1 MARRSFACK
10 YQKMKLRSGLA
21 RFLINLYPPMI
32 FNGVKVLSLSTDF
45 TSLKLRIRRT
55 IFTRNHSGSIFGGSL
70 FSAVDPYYA
79 LMFWQIFQQEGIDC
93 STWLKSA
100 EIKYLKPANKK
111 LYASLVISE
120 EEKKQ
125 ALLTIK
131 SQGRFDAHYT
141 IYLVDKEGVKY
152 VEIKQLITLKNRK

>member
-1 MARRSFACK
+1 
-10 YQKMKLRSGLA
+10 MKLKSGFA

-32 FNGVKVLSLSTDF
+32 FNGVRVLSLSKDF

-79 LMFWQIFQQEGIDC
+79 LMFWQIFQQEGFDC

-100 EIKYLKPANKK
+100 EIKYLRPANKK
-111 LYASLVISE
+111 LYASLFITE

-125 ALLTIK
+125 ALDSIK

-141 IYLVDKEGVKY
+141 IYLVDKEGFKY
-152 VEIKQLITLKNRK
+152 VEIKQLITLKIRNKKSGFQ

>member
-1 MARRSFACK
+1 
-10 YQKMKLRSGLA
+10 
-21 RFLINLYPPMI
+21 MI
-32 FNGVKVLSLSTDF
+32 FNGVRVLSVSKDF
-45 TSLKLRIRRT
+45 TALKLRIRRT
-55 IFTRNHSGSIFGGSL
+55 LFTRNHSGSIFGGSL

-79 LMFWQIFQQEGIDC
+79 LMFWQIFQQQEIDC

-111 LYASLVISE
+111 LYASLIISE
-120 EEKKQ
+120 EEKKE

-152 VEIKQLITLKNRK
+152 VEINQLITLKNKK

>member
-1 MARRSFACK
+1 
-10 YQKMKLRSGLA
+10 MKLKSGFA
-21 RFLINLYPPMI
+21 RFLINLYPPML
-32 FNGVKVLSLSTDF
+32 FNGVRVLYISKDF
-45 TSLKLRIRRT
+45 TSLKLKIRRT
-55 IFTRNHSGSIFGGSL
+55 LFTRNHSGSIFGGSL
-70 FSAVDPYYA
+70 FSAVDPFYA
-79 LMFWQIFQQEGIDC
+79 LMFWQIFQQEEINC

-111 LYASLVISE
+111 LYASLFISE

-141 IYLVDKEGVKY
+141 IYLVDKEGFKY
-152 VEIKQLITLKNRK
+152 VEIKQLITLKNKK

>member
-1 MARRSFACK
+1 
-10 YQKMKLRSGLA
+10 MKLKSNVA

-32 FNGVKVLSLSTDF
+32 FNGVRVLYVSKDF
-45 TSLKLRIRRT
+45 TALKLRIRRT
-55 IFTRNHSGSIFGGSL
+55 LFTRNHSGSIFGGSL
-70 FSAVDPYYA
+70 FSAIDPYYA

-100 EIKYLKPANKK
+100 EIKYLRPADKK
-111 LYASLVISE
+111 LYASFFISE
-120 EEKKQ
+120 EEKKE

-131 SQGRFDAHYT
+131 SKGRFDAHYT

-152 VEIKQLITLKNRK
+152 VDIKQLINLKNRK

>member
-1 MARRSFACK
+1 
-10 YQKMKLRSGLA
+10 MKLKNGFA
-21 RFLINLYPPMI
+21 RFLINLYPPML
-32 FNGVKVLSLSTDF
+32 FNGVRVLYISKDF

-55 IFTRNHSGSIFGGSL
+55 LFTRNHSGSIFGGSL
-70 FSAVDPYYA
+70 FSAVDPFYA
-79 LMFWQIFQQEGIDC
+79 LMFWQIFQQEEINC

-111 LYASLVISE
+111 LYASLFISE

-141 IYLVDKEGVKY
+141 IYLVDKEGFKY
-152 VEIKQLITLKNRK
+152 VEIKQLITLKNKK

>member
-1 MARRSFACK
+1 
-10 YQKMKLRSGLA
+10 MKLKSGFA
-21 RFLINLYPPMI
+21 RFLINLYPPML
-32 FNGVKVLSLSTDF
+32 FNGVRVLYISKDF

-55 IFTRNHSGSIFGGSL
+55 LFTRNHSGSIFGGSL
-70 FSAVDPYYA
+70 FSAVDPFYA
-79 LMFWQIFQQEGIDC
+79 LMFWQIFQQEEINC

-111 LYASLVISE
+111 LYASLFISE

-141 IYLVDKEGVKY
+141 IYLVDKEGFKY
-152 VEIKQLITLKNRK
+152 VEIKQLITLKNKK

>member
-1 MARRSFACK
+1 
-10 YQKMKLRSGLA
+10 MKLKSGFA
-21 RFLINLYPPMI
+21 RFLINLYPPML
-32 FNGVKVLSLSTDF
+32 FNGVRVLYISKDF

-55 IFTRNHSGSIFGGSL
+55 LFTRNHSGSIFGGSL
-70 FSAVDPYYA
+70 FSAVDPFYA
-79 LMFWQIFQQEGIDC
+79 LMFWQIFQQEEINC

-111 LYASLVISE
+111 LYASLFISE

-125 ALLTIK
+125 ALVSIK

-141 IYLVDKEGVKY
+141 IYLVDKEGFKY
-152 VEIKQLITLKNRK
+152 VEIKQLITLKNKK